1 MKRFRSPLAWA
12 VVGTV
17 LALVAVTWWMLA
29 DPATSRGDALKTGG
43 LAGGAVAAMYGL
55 WLNDRRRRT
64 EEDRHEI
71 ERARVADERFAKAVE
86 LLGNAADPVRVGA
99 MHTLQALARAR
110 PEYTQNVLDVLCGYL
125 RLRFDHPD
133 FDAVR
138 PRDFEWT
145 PETAALADR
154 EQQVRRTAQAVIRS
168 LLPHPKQPDAPEYAL
183 DLTGARLERFNM
195 ARKKIKWLTLT
206 RCQIIGGAGFQDAVI
221 PYMFFLNEAETWGE
235 VTFADAK
242 FGSRAGFT
250 DFTAHDPVDF
260 TGAEFTV
267 EPELDNAVFPE
278 GSTLPARTG

>member
-12 VVGTV
+12 VVVTV
-17 LALVAVTWWMLA
+17 IALVAVTWWMLA

-99 MHTLQALARAR
+99 MHTLQALGRAR
-110 PEYTQNVLDVLCGYL
+110 PEYVQSVLDVLCGYL

-133 FDAVR
+133 FDSADD
-138 PRDFEWT
+138 PDWS
-145 PETAALADR
+145 PEAAAAADR
-154 EQQVRRTAQAVIRS
+154 EQQVRRTAQTVIRS
-168 LLPHPKQPDAPEYAL
+168 LLPNPKQPDAPEYAL

-195 ARKKIKWLTLT
+195 ARKKVKWLTLT

-221 PYMFFLNEAETWGE
+221 PHMFFLNEAETWGE
-235 VTFADAK
+235 VTFVNAK

-260 TGAEFTV
+260 TGTGFAV

-278 GSTLPARTG
+278 GSKLPPVPG